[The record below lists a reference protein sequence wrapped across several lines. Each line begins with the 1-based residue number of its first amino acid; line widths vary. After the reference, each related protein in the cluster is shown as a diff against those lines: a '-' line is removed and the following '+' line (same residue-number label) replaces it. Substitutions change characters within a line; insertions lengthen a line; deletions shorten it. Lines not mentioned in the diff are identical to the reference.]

1 MKLIRI
7 LERYLKQLM
16 FNINRL
22 YQQHHPTP
30 PLRHQ
35 KKRNVIQFCTMILCK
50 SLQQDVEDDS
60 DENEDEVD
68 RYINTKLPFSK
79 DDTLLGWWDKHSLI
93 FPQLSLLA
101 KYLEDI
107 HKCYP

>member
-1 MKLIRI
+1 MQ
-7 LERYLKQLM
+7 E
-16 FNINRL
+16 FAG
-22 YQQHHPTP
+22 
-30 PLRHQ
+30 
-35 KKRNVIQFCTMILCK
+35 
-50 SLQQDVEDDS
+50 DVENDS
-60 DENEDEVD
+60 DENEDEVG

-107 HKCYP
+107 HKCYPWNIRTSVKRD